1 MFINSNNQLPNSLSE
16 STPENRYPQ
25 LHFNIIQVFHN
36 NSFVATLKSFG
47 IPNIRITNLINLITN
62 LLLWTC

>member
-25 LHFNIIQVFHN
+25 LHFNIGNTSISQ
-36 NSFVATLKSFG
+36 
-47 IPNIRITNLINLITN
+47 
-62 LLLWTC
+62 